1 MKNKKIKYVLVLFIV
16 LGVLVAGCAG
26 PKQTAPG
33 TPTQQAPVGAQP
45 TETTAPLMSTEN
57 DKMTDQNSQKMIQE
71 GREIFRHDTF
81 GDEAYWGDTLKLHQ
95 AIAGA
100 ANGGVGGGVDP
111 KTALAVGLKV
121 DVDAL
126 PKDLVE
132 NLKAGKVNLSD
143 PATTIALLQLNA
155 VVGVKGFFDEK
166 KNLKSIGITC
176 AICHSTVDDSFTSG
190 IGHRLDGW
198 PNRDLNVGVIVS
210 LAPNL
215 QPVADRLHTNVTTVK
230 AVLNSWG
237 PGRYDAE
244 LNMDGKAFRPDGK
257 SAATLLPAAFGL
269 AGVNLHTYG
278 GWGSVTHWNAYV
290 ANTQMRGKGTFYD
303 PRLNNKAKFPLS
315 VETGDWNI
323 RNDPDMVT
331 SKLPALRFYQLSIQ
345 APVPPKGSFN
355 ETAAARGQVV
365 FNGKANCDRCHVPPV
380 FAEPGW
386 PMHNASEMGIDD
398 FQAKRSPDE
407 MYRTTPLKGLFSH
420 MKGGFYHDGRFG
432 TLMDVVNHYNTLF
445 GLELANQD
453 KNDLVEYLK
462 SI

>member
-1 MKNKKIKYVLVLFIV
+1 MNNIKIKFTLVLIMV
-16 LGVLVAGCAG
+16 LAGVVVAGCAG
-26 PKQTAPG
+26 PKQDVTG
-33 TPTQQAPVGAQP
+33 TPTPQAPIVSQVDTG
-45 TETTAPLMSTEN
+45 TEN
-57 DKMTDQNSQKMIQE
+57 DQLINMSAQNMVE
-71 GREIFRHDTF
+71 TGRDTFRHDPF

-95 AIAGA
+95 ALAGA
-100 ANGGVGGGVDP
+100 ANGVVGGGVDP

-126 PKDLVE
+126 PKDLVD

-143 PATTIALLQLNA
+143 PATTIALLQLDA
-155 VVGVKGFFDEK
+155 VVGVKGFFDEN

-176 AICHSTVDDSFTSG
+176 AICHSTVDDSFTAG

-237 PGRYDAE
+237 PGKYDAE
-244 LNMDGKAFRPDGK
+244 LNEDGKALRPDGK

-303 PRLNNKAKFPLS
+303 PRLNDKAKYPLA

-323 RNDPDMVT
+323 RNSPDMVT
-331 SKLPALRFYQLSIQ
+331 SKLPALQFYQLSIP
-345 APVPPKGSFN
+345 APTPPKGSFD
-355 ETAAARGQVV
+355 ETAAANGKVI
-365 FNGKANCDRCHVPPV
+365 FNGKANCNRCHVPPI

-386 PMHNASEMGIDD
+386 PMHSASEIGIDD

-420 MKGGFYHDGRFG
+420 MKGGFYHDGRYA
-432 TLMDVVNHYNTLF
+432 TLMDVVNHYDSVFKLS
-445 GLELANQD
+445 LADQE
-453 KNDLVEYLK
+453 KSDLVEYLK